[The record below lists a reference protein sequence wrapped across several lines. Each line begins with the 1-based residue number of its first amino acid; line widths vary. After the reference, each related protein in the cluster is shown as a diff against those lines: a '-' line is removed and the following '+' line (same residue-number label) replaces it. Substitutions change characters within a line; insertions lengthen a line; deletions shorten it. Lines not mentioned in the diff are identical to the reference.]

1 VTKRK
6 MRTMSKGV
14 EAVKEMQDFLNRK
27 CPQCGRSKA
36 DLIITDVPVETRKW
50 FRELGN
56 SEEFRCGSNKVGHYG
71 YLLKFLCDFY
81 RGRIIDGSAIA
92 DAKAEEALAQIA
104 ELKNEPEEK
113 VIRSVSGNI
122 INAGG
127 KK

>member
-1 VTKRK
+1 MKKKRI
-6 MRTMSKGV
+6 MTMMSEGV
-14 EAVKEMQDFLNRK
+14 EAAKDAQNFVNRK
-27 CPQCGRSKA
+27 CPNCGRSKA

-92 DAKAEEALAQIA
+92 EAKADEALAQIA
-104 ELKNEPEEK
+104 EMKNDPEEK
-113 VIRSVSGNI
+113 QIRSVSGNI
-122 INAGG
+122 IRTGE
-127 KK
+127 